1 MIRKAELQD
10 LEVLKDMFWTHISG
24 HTEYIS
30 HGELQMGVGVA
41 RNDGGELVTGPSAS
55 GKEYWMKY
63 ISGKFSSPDAE
74 IFVSEDDG
82 RVSGFCDTEITEDG
96 AAPFGIICDILVDA
110 ASRGRGT
117 GGALLEKALSWLRD
131 RGIEDV
137 YLESG
142 KNNAEAH
149 EFFIRRGFV
158 HVSDVFKL
166 A

>member
-82 RVSGFCDTEITEDG
+82 RVSGFCVTEITEDG
-96 AAPFGIICDILVDA
+96 AAPFG
-110 ASRGRGT
+110 
-117 GGALLEKALSWLRD
+117 
-131 RGIEDV
+131 
-137 YLESG
+137 
-142 KNNAEAH
+142 
-149 EFFIRRGFV
+149 
-158 HVSDVFKL
+158 
-166 A
+166 